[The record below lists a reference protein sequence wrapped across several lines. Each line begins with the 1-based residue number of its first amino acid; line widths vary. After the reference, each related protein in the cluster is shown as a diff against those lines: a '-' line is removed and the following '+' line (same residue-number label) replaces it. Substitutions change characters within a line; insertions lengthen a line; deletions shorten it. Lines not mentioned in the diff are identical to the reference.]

1 MLQYY
6 RREGEPN
13 FAHLFNTPLHYE
25 QGIQDFYHL
34 LKCFLLDY

>member
-13 FAHLFNTPLHYE
+13 FVHLFNTPLHYE
-25 QGIQDFYHL
+25 QGIGNGANL
-34 LKCFLLDY
+34 LI

>member
-25 QGIQDFYHL
+25 QGIYGDAANL
-34 LKCFLLDY
+34 LI

>member
-13 FAHLFNTPLHYE
+13 FAHLFNTPYIMNKEFRILSF
-25 QGIQDFYHL
+25 I
-34 LKCFLLDY
+34 KMFLT

>member
-13 FAHLFNTPLHYE
+13 FAYLFNTPYIMNKE
-25 QGIQDFYHL
+25 FRIFIIY
-34 LKCFLLDY
+34 

>member
-13 FAHLFNTPLHYE
+13 FAHLFNTHTYIMNKNL
-25 QGIQDFYHL
+25 G
-34 LKCFLLDY
+34 FLSFIKMFPT